1 MPLAGLSLAWTEASA
16 ALPIGWRLDG
26 ITCASTGLTPDLR
39 SERWLARA
47 IGPNGQAMAA
57 DGEGA
62 IAAVG
67 ALARELRALRGT
79 MSGHE

>member
-1 MPLAGLSLAWTEASA
+1 MPLSGLSQAWVEASA

-47 IGPNGQAMAA
+47 IGPHGEALAA
-57 DGEGA
+57 EGNGA
-62 IAAVG
+62 IG
-67 ALARELRALRGT
+67 ALSALTRLLAEQRGP
-79 MSGHE
+79 MSGR

>member
-1 MPLAGLSLAWTEASA
+1 MPLAGMSKAWMEASA

-47 IGPNGQAMAA
+47 IGPKGEAMAA
-57 DGEGA
+57 EGEGA
-62 IAAVG
+62 IAALG
-67 ALARELRALRGT
+67 ALARKLEQLRGS
-79 MSGHE
+79 MSG

>member
-1 MPLAGLSLAWTEASA
+1 MPLAGMSRAWMDASA

-47 IGPNGQAMAA
+47 IGPKGEAMAA
-57 DGEGA
+57 EGEGA
-62 IAAVG
+62 ISALG
-67 ALARELRALRGT
+67 ALARKLERLRGS
-79 MSGHE
+79 MSG

>member
-1 MPLAGLSLAWTEASA
+1 MPLAGMSKAWTEASG

-39 SERWLARA
+39 SECWLARA
-47 IGPNGQAMAA
+47 IGPKGEALTA

-62 IAAVG
+62 IAALG
-67 ALARELRALRGT
+67 ALARKLERLRGS
-79 MSGHE
+79 MSG